1 MFAHPLHRF
10 MELITNGSM
19 YFDPRLHTLPFVR
32 SRSSFLLAVI
42 LAIASTY
49 RSICP
54 SARLHALLMS
64 HAHRLENVVRNNHL
78 KSIEIIQGLLLL
90 ASWTEIPSTLARDKT
105 WMFVS
110 HALAL
115 VVELRLDTSLPYCV
129 QTDPLY
135 HKDNHDLLVRNAHR
149 VCFLMYIH
157 DRVSDW
163 KTFFLDGC
171 TEMVVEHGDGGGLA
185 SDISRFCF
193 NDIRFISKMGKTS
206 CKVEFLLKTG
216 MFVDGGIIACTPFR
230 RSYLCLRVSA
240 KARGESIM
248 LSIRLLSC
256 TDFGGTD
263 ERTCPVEYPKL
274 LRFHFWQRIH

>member
-1 MFAHPLHRF
+1 

-49 RSICP
+49 KSICP
-54 SARLHALLMS
+54 SARLHTLLMS

-78 KSIEIIQGLLLL
+78 KSTEIIQGLLLL
-90 ASWTEIPSTLARDKT
+90 ASWTEIPSTLARDRT

-115 VVELRLDTSLPYCV
+115 VVELRLDTALPYCV

-135 HKDNHDLLVRNAHR
+135 DKNNHDLLVRNAHR

-157 DRVSDW
+157 DRNMAMVAGRHPIFRDSALVSPDSLAKW
-163 KTFFLDGC
+163 GKHPVKLNLLIKTAG
-171 TEMVVEHGDGGGLA
+171 
-185 SDISRFCF
+185 
-193 NDIRFISKMGKTS
+193 
-206 CKVEFLLKTG
+206 
-216 MFVDGGIIACTPFR
+216 FV
-230 RSYLCLRVSA
+230 
-240 KARGESIM
+240 
-248 LSIRLLSC
+248 
-256 TDFGGTD
+256 
-263 ERTCPVEYPKL
+263 
-274 LRFHFWQRIH
+274 